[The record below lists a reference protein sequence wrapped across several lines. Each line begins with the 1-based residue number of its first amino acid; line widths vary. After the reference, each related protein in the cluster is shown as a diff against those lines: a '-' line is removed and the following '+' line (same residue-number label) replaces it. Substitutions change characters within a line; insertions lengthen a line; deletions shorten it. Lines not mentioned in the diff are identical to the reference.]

1 VLQSHARHQ
10 YLGHWPKEL
19 RLSDQNTR
27 ARPWQPPQP
36 YPVLRPVDQVRT
48 GRSLHLF
55 HRSFAPCPQQ
65 PYMPCRF
72 KAASHA
78 SATRT
83 MLTMLSVRSA
93 SRHVFTRRLS
103 PAFATWLHMAA
114 VVMVP
119 GGAGGRSAWHPS
131 VLCLGCTACEGD
143 GRWEPTG
150 RTGTARRRNYPQQVP
165 TPFMQPCSN
174 PTPSPKRWDTAVLPP
189 EHPSYRLVL
198 AIAAVAH

>member
-1 VLQSHARHQ
+1 MHRHRPLTMISVKNCASPTKIPAPG
-10 YLGHWPKEL
+10 LGN
-19 RLSDQNTR
+19 R
-27 ARPWQPPQP
+27 
-36 YPVLRPVDQVRT
+36 
-48 GRSLHLF
+48 RSLIQCSGPWTKPGPAALCTF
-55 HRSFAPCPQQ
+55 FTAPSAPRPRQ